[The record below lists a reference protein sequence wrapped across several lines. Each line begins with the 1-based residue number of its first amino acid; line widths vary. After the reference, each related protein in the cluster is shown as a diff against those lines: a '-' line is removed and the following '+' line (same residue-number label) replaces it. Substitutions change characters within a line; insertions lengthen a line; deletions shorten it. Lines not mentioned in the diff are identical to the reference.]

1 MNCNY
6 KTILEV
12 RSMSNVPKF
21 IDTKTIIVNLLKE
34 DEKTC
39 LSIERLQNLLSFIYV
54 ELWKRKKLCDY
65 QISFDVNFEAIERTV
80 MYNHEIFALDISGE
94 IIYLRNS
101 QRINTL
107 AQDYI
112 LDETISEIIQN
123 FSEVA

>member
-1 MNCNY
+1 
-6 KTILEV
+6 
-12 RSMSNVPKF
+12 MSNVPKF